1 MILEDNFGVIA
12 LGIRPPDFLYIRQD
26 DVIQLMESIK
36 SEKKIIR
43 SWVRKRR
50 EPPLLSNGEPDLSPG
65 SQRLDLLTKNTLADN
80 KNSIKL
86 YKTLYKQH
94 NHSLLPFLGKHCYIV
109 TVNTL

>member
-50 EPPLLSNGEPDLSPG
+50 EPPLLFLLIKHDLTG
-65 SQRLDLLTKNTLADN
+65 ARVAEDYFIIHK
-80 KNSIKL
+80 
-86 YKTLYKQH
+86 
-94 NHSLLPFLGKHCYIV
+94 KH
-109 TVNTL
+109 